1 MVKRLLFALVIASLG
16 GALCAVPAKAAMS
29 DEDKIRALEDKFV
42 AAVNGKD
49 IDAIMSVYVP
59 DESLFVFD
67 LVPPRQYV
75 GAEAYRKNWE
85 GFLNTMTGP
94 VKFEVTD
101 FTVTVAGELA
111 YAHSVHYFTGTDSQG
126 QTTSMIARVSDV
138 YRKIKGQWLIVHEHV
153 SVPVDLQTGKADFAS
168 QP

>member
-1 MVKRLLFALVIASLG
+1 VKKLLFALVIAMLG
-16 GALCAVPAKAAMS
+16 SALCALPAKAAMS
-29 DEDKIRALEDKFV
+29 DEEKIRALEDKFV
-42 AAVNGKD
+42 AAVNAKD
-49 IDAIMSVYVP
+49 VDAIMSVYVP
-59 DESLFVFD
+59 GDSLFVFD
-67 LVPPRQYV
+67 LIPPRQYA

-94 VKFEVTD
+94 VKLEVTD
-101 FTVTVAGELA
+101 FTVTVAGKLA
-111 YAHSVHYFTGTDSQG
+111 YAHSVHHFTGTDSQG

-138 YRKIKGQWLIVHEHV
+138 YRKINGQWLVVHEHV